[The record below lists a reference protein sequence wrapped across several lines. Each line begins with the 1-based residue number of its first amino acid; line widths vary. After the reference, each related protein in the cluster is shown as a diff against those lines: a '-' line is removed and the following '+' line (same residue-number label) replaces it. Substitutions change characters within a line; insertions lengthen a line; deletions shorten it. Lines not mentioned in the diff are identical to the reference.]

1 VFKKMITLMMVFA
14 LFTVHANAASQ
25 NNLKAAFDELN
36 YSLTVEWDQKDK
48 DFYNNQMKKFRGTL
62 RELQRD
68 GLSNSELIEFVKS
81 EVKDQRI
88 ARDLETAFNMVTI
101 NKMNQEEA
109 SKYMLETMKKSYS
122 SGASWGGEVL
132 IYLGLGLLVVG
143 VAVALSSSGGGSS
156 SSSGGGY
163 YCQDYQVC
171 STDCYYDPYW
181 GYTCVDD
188 CYWTCY

>member
-1 VFKKMITLMMVFA
+1 MFKKMITLMMVFA

-48 DFYNNQMKKFRGTL
+48 DFYNNQMKTFRGTL

-88 ARDLETAFNMVTI
+88 ARDLETAL
-101 NKMNQEEA
+101 Q
-109 SKYMLETMKKSYS
+109 
-122 SGASWGGEVL
+122 
-132 IYLGLGLLVVG
+132 
-143 VAVALSSSGGGSS
+143 
-156 SSSGGGY
+156 
-163 YCQDYQVC
+163 
-171 STDCYYDPYW
+171 YDH
-181 GYTCVDD
+181 DQ
-188 CYWTCY
+188 